1 MQLRNLICEKEML
14 KKKIS
19 ELKNIMSYNTIDDI
33 AQELFTYIEL
43 LQAKKININTIN
55 NEIKVDIGGK
65 EIDISTVIILRDT
78 AKNKTDVLT
87 SLIVDNEC
95 KLDKIELMKQ
105 RDSIYEEY
113 ILLSNKIILNDL
125 SVKIGE

>member
-1 MQLRNLICEKEML
+1 MRLRNLICEKEML

-19 ELKNIMSYNTIDDI
+19 ELKNIMSYNTVDDI
-33 AQELFTYIEL
+33 AQELFAYIEL
-43 LQAKKININTIN
+43 LQAKKININSIN
-55 NEIKVDIGGK
+55 SKIKISIGGK
-65 EIDISTVIILRDT
+65 EIDITTVIVLRDT
-78 AKNKTDVLT
+78 AKNKADVLT

-105 RDSIYEEY
+105 RDGIYEEY
-113 ILLSNKIILNDL
+113 VLLSNRILANDL

>member
-105 RDSIYEEY
+105 RDGIYEEY

>member
-33 AQELFTYIEL
+33 AQELFAHIEL
-43 LQAKKININTIN
+43 LQAKKININAIN
-55 NEIKVDIGGK
+55 DKIKINIGGK
-65 EIDISTVIILRDT
+65 EVGITTVIILRDT
-78 AKNKTDVLT
+78 AKNKTDILT

-105 RDSIYEEY
+105 RDDIYEEY
-113 ILLSNKIILNDL
+113 VLLSNKIILNDL
-125 SVKIGE
+125 NVKIGE

>member
-33 AQELFTYIEL
+33 AQELFAYIEL
-43 LQAKKININTIN
+43 LQAKKININAIN
-55 NEIKVDIGGK
+55 DKIKISIGGK
-65 EIDISTVIILRDT
+65 EIDITTVIVLRDT

-105 RDSIYEEY
+105 RDGIYEEY